1 MDKKYGQVINT
12 ALIIIG
18 GGILIYTISE
28 EEKTRYLQVIGLII
42 IMLGLYRA
50 TNYWVETKDDD
61 IDNHK
66 SNSEK

>member
-50 TNYWVETKDDD
+50 TNHWVETKDDD

-66 SNSEK
+66 SNPEK

>member
-1 MDKKYGQVINT
+1 MDKKYSQVINT

-28 EEKTRYLQVIGLII
+28 ENKTRYLQVIGLII

-50 TNYWVETKDDD
+50 TNHWVETKDDD
-61 IDNHK
+61 FDNHK
-66 SNSEK
+66 SDPEK